1 MECSSGVKTAQNNK
15 TEGGIHRKKKH
26 ENVRLK
32 KEVPGAILHLEKP
45 EKGKSVGYQGYRSS
59 TSN

>member
-1 MECSSGVKTAQNNK
+1 VEF
-15 TEGGIHRKKKH
+15 TEKKH

-32 KEVPGAILHLEKP
+32 EDVPGAILLREKP
-45 EKGKSVGYQGYRSS
+45 EKGKSVGYRSS